1 MSRPIATRLFPVG
14 VEVVETCEPG
24 DERKLFADEAS
35 DVASAVRKRK
45 LEFAA
50 GRTCARGALAA
61 LGIAAQPLRVAAD
74 RRPNWPRGA
83 LGSITHTDGYCA
95 AACASR
101 ASFAGVG
108 IDAERVGRL
117 EPDLWPD
124 ICTPHELAWLSSL
137 PPHVR
142 ATMATLI
149 FSAKE
154 AYYKCQYEYTRAWL
168 DFHDVQVT
176 IDGKRFTVGVRGTD
190 GFAHEDATA
199 PAGRFVVEDTLVVTG
214 IAMAASGASAAR

>member
-1 MSRPIATRLFPVG
+1 VIQPIATRLFPIG

-24 DERKLFADEAS
+24 DERTLLLGEAS
-35 DVASAVRKRK
+35 DVASAVRKRR

-50 GRTCARGALAA
+50 GRSCARGALAA

-74 RRPNWPRGA
+74 RRPHWPLGV

-101 ASFAGVG
+101 GSFAGVG

-117 EPDLWPD
+117 QPELWPD
-124 ICTPHELAWLSSL
+124 ICTPRESAWLASL
-137 PPHVR
+137 PPHER
-142 ATMATLI
+142 AAMATLI

-168 DFHDVQVT
+168 DFHDVEVT
-176 IDGKRFTVGVRGTD
+176 IDGDRFTVGARGT
-190 GFAHEDATA
+190 AA
-199 PAGRFVVEDTLVVTG
+199 PAGRFVIENTLVVTG
-214 IAMAASGASAAR
+214 IAMAATAASAAR